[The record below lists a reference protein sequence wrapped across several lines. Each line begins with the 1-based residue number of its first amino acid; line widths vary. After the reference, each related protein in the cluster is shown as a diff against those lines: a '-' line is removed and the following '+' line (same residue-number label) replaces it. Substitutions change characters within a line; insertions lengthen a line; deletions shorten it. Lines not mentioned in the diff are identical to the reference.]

1 MIYYHKKHPFTI
13 KNTRKIHKTRQKSL
27 FLCDFYKIIHNCPF
41 KTNIDSGNKYNIVK
55 DIEYPTNYEKESQF
69 MKSLNQM
76 LLAAKIEYHW
86 WRIGSIRK
94 RQCHIVKF
102 HAKNPS
108 ASENLHRYKA
118 EKALIEYE
126 ISLGL
131 RNHRGLWTG

>member
-1 MIYYHKKHPFTI
+1 
-13 KNTRKIHKTRQKSL
+13 
-27 FLCDFYKIIHNCPF
+27 
-41 KTNIDSGNKYNIVK
+41 
-55 DIEYPTNYEKESQF
+55 

-86 WRIGSIRK
+86 WLIGSIRK
-94 RQCHIVKF
+94 RQCHAVNT
-102 HAKNPS
+102 HAKKLS

-131 RNHRGLWTG
+131 RNHHGIWVN

>member
-1 MIYYHKKHPFTI
+1 
-13 KNTRKIHKTRQKSL
+13 
-27 FLCDFYKIIHNCPF
+27 
-41 KTNIDSGNKYNIVK
+41 
-55 DIEYPTNYEKESQF
+55 

-76 LLAAKIEYHW
+76 LIAAKIEYHW

-94 RQCHIVKF
+94 RQCRTVNTPVK
-102 HAKNPS
+102 KLS

-131 RNHRGLWTG
+131 RNHRGIWVN

>member
-1 MIYYHKKHPFTI
+1 
-13 KNTRKIHKTRQKSL
+13 
-27 FLCDFYKIIHNCPF
+27 
-41 KTNIDSGNKYNIVK
+41 
-55 DIEYPTNYEKESQF
+55 

-94 RQCHIVKF
+94 RQYYEANAPTVKLI
-102 HAKNPS
+102 

-118 EKALIEYE
+118 ENALIEYE

-131 RNHRGLWTG
+131 RNHRGIWKNTGAI